1 MLYVALISNFVAT
14 ALMNGLCCVHS
25 MQEEDV
31 RRKEYRDMV
40 RNAVKVEWERQRVLD
55 NELRERQLREQRLD
69 DASILAEHRRRL
81 LMATKVQAS
90 RHNLPEG
97 SLDGQY
103 NPATQGG
110 TCQCRDVDTSTPK
123 IVNRQ
128 RTFAT
133 PAIPI
138 VPPSSLNHRIRSA
151 PVCSRDSSMSQPV
164 PVVSSLIDDEEDDDD
179 EEDMEEIL
187 LQ

>member
-1 MLYVALISNFVAT
+1 MFDAALISNIVAS

-25 MQEEDV
+25 MQEEEAK
-31 RRKEYRDMV
+31 RKEHRDML
-40 RNAVKVEWERQRVLD
+40 RNTIKVEWERQRVLD
-55 NELRERQLREQRLD
+55 NELRERQLREQGLD
-69 DASILAEHRRRL
+69 DASILAEQRRRL
-81 LMATKVQAS
+81 LMATKIQAS
-90 RHNLPEG
+90 RQNLPGG

-103 NPATQGG
+103 NPATQEE
-110 TCQCRDVDTSTPK
+110 TYRYYDVDTSTPK
-123 IVNRQ
+123 MVNRK

-133 PAIPI
+133 PTKPI

-151 PVCSRDSSMSQPV
+151 PVWSSDISVSRTV
-164 PVVSSLIDDEEDDDD
+164 LAVSSLMDDEEEDE

>member
-1 MLYVALISNFVAT
+1 
-14 ALMNGLCCVHS
+14 MNGLCCVHS

-31 RRKEYRDMV
+31 KRKEYRDMV
-40 RNAVKVEWERQRVLD
+40 RNAVKVEWERQKVLD
-55 NELRERQLREQRLD
+55 NELRERQLREQGLD
-69 DASILAEHRRRL
+69 DASILAEQRRRL
-81 LMATKVQAS
+81 LMAAKIQAS
-90 RHNLPEG
+90 RQKLPEG

-138 VPPSSLNHRIRSA
+138 VPPSSLNQRIRSA
-151 PVCSRDSSMSQPV
+151 PVWSRDSSMSQTV
-164 PVVSSLIDDEEDDDD
+164 PVVSSLIDDEEEEDED